1 MINRGDYDE
10 KYIKIKSNSG
20 DNLPLNEILKL
31 NKLTVIIRSVFEEDN
46 KYYPKFLQMNVYM
59 SYKDATQYKKH

>member
-1 MINRGDYDE
+1 MINRGDYDK

-46 KYYPKFLQMNVYM
+46 KYYPKFL
-59 SYKDATQYKKH
+59 

>member
-1 MINRGDYDE
+1 MINRGNYDE

-46 KYYPKFLQMNVYM
+46 KYYPKFL
-59 SYKDATQYKKH
+59 